1 MCCWQKLSKEK
12 LGDPKWKSLSCVP
25 SLWPHGLTVHGIFQD
40 RTLEWVACSLLQGIF
55 PTQGL
60 NPGLLHCRQIV
71 YHLSHEGSPCRW
83 VIINKSLFSLSTGT
97 FSSLN
102 IRVGDFQDTF
112 RCEIEAHII
121 WVFNFKL
128 VSKPVFWVLLHVGEK
143 PKTDGR
149 CCKGASEGR
158 HTETIFTE
166 N

>member
-1 MCCWQKLSKEK
+1 MYSYYKLLALFLRLYNERERESCSAVS
-12 LGDPKWKSLSCVP
+12 DSLQ
-25 SLWPHGLTVHGIFQD
+25 PHGLYSPCQSTGVD
-40 RTLEWVACSLLQGIF
+40 SLSPLQGIF
-55 PTQGL
+55 PTQRL

-83 VIINKSLFSLSTGT
+83 VINKSLFSLSTGT

-149 CCKGASEGR
+149 CCKRASEGR